1 MDGVPVASSAVD
13 MYNIVTS
20 AMMNFE
26 DSGMHGATSAKL
38 REKFATAIVNTMEEY
53 VNEIEKSLGHMP
65 RLEGSSRGKPVA
77 PGRIKLDKK
86 IPKKPR
92 EETTFTGTIEVYLRT
107 VTLDEVIVRLN
118 SLHYVQKHVMESSAS
133 RKMEREQKD
142 ADEADSAQASEAR
155 RRGRYSMAPPVKQK
169 PVFRE
174 FVTNDGAEREL
185 GLLTATLEQA
195 LRSVREYLS
204 AKVVLYDQR
213 QKILD
218 GLYMGYPAN
227 ANTQGPGMELDV
239 NDLDEI
245 MTTIMSN
252 VVEGQRTSTCMELYR
267 RFLESLE
274 HVVLSHDEYRI
285 YNQNLPFQVNA
296 DIDKLM
302 EFFHCGGDGLSMEE
316 LQQMK
321 MDLDAI
327 LTLCSWPSDTLTEK
341 YVAFRQEEDELGS
354 FNSRGGMGMYHLRRS
369 DAIALILSHRRD
381 DVAVQFFKK
390 TVAEVKKGTKKM
402 KKVTDGVGLED
413 QRKINAADQSKCRC
427 TPRSTIMCCD
437 AFLQAADSLSSSVR
451 RCLLFPVGW

>member
-1 MDGVPVASSAVD
+1 MASSAVD
-13 MYNIVTS
+13 MYSIVTS

-38 REKFATAIVNTMEEY
+38 REKFATAIVNTMEKY

-86 IPKKPR
+86 TPKKPR
-92 EETTFTGTIEVYLRT
+92 EETTFTGTIVVYLRT

-174 FVTNDGAEREL
+174 FVTNDGAEKEL

-227 ANTQGPGMELDV
+227 S
-239 NDLDEI
+239 I
-245 MTTIMSN
+245 
-252 VVEGQRTSTCMELYR
+252 
-267 RFLESLE
+267 
-274 HVVLSHDEYRI
+274 
-285 YNQNLPFQVNA
+285 
-296 DIDKLM
+296 
-302 EFFHCGGDGLSMEE
+302 
-316 LQQMK
+316 
-321 MDLDAI
+321 
-327 LTLCSWPSDTLTEK
+327 
-341 YVAFRQEEDELGS
+341 S
-354 FNSRGGMGMYHLRRS
+354 F
-369 DAIALILSHRRD
+369 
-381 DVAVQFFKK
+381 
-390 TVAEVKKGTKKM
+390 
-402 KKVTDGVGLED
+402 
-413 QRKINAADQSKCRC
+413 
-427 TPRSTIMCCD
+427 
-437 AFLQAADSLSSSVR
+437 
-451 RCLLFPVGW
+451 